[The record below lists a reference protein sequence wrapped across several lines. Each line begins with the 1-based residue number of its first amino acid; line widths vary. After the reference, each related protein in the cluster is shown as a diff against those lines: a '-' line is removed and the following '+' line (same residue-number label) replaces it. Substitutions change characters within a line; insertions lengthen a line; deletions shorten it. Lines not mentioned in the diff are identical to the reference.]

1 MNPNEEKTLRESI
14 RLAIRAVKQKRQNIV
29 NEQEQKLREIIRGFM
44 NHEIGVINEKGADM
58 DPTPNKSTGI
68 NVLEQLLKK
77 IVPILE
83 EDYKTLTTN
92 KEQRDSYRAHIVNAV
107 VNTLTPAKINT
118 HATDEKPLPIDEL
131 EDDIE
136 EVIDINVGTTDDDK
150 FIDIRTDAERSEEDD
165 EAEEDPMDAFGK
177 DVEGDETGRNMAYQ
191 SYKKIETNIVDAY
204 ELLSDPEDQELFYDY
219 IIANLKLYFN
229 KFEEEL
235 DPEVS
240 EPSNKAYDMA
250 QDDQQKQD
258 DGDPEGGD
266 LELDL

>member
-250 QDDQQKQD
+250 QDDQQNQD